1 MEYKKRLIKFSR
13 KQLYDE
19 IWTSSVSGVAKKY
32 DLNYAKLIISCKQA
46 NIPFHHQDFGQES
59 IMEKIFLQR
68 LYLYLNLIW
77 NMFQFT

>member
-46 NIPFHHQDFGQES
+46 NIPFPSSG
-59 IMEKIFLQR
+59 FLDKKALWKR
-68 LYLYLNLIW
+68 Y
-77 NMFQFT
+77 FCRDCTFT